1 MTLYALILFSHVAG
15 AFFLFAGFTLEWLSV
30 SYLRR
35 NLESNQA
42 DSWIHLAR
50 IAPRFYGPALG
61 VVLFSGGYLASKMG
75 GNQGW
80 ILVSFIT
87 LLVIGVIGVVFTG
100 PRVRTIWKASK
111 EDTGRISTAFQ
122 NRLHDPVLLASVRLR
137 VALVFG
143 VVLLMVSKL
152 SARLS
157 LVTIAAATPLGMI
170 AALPAWRRSAIQNAK
185 IGQLGVRVAPG
196 AGGKS

>member
-15 AFFLFAGFTLEWLSV
+15 AFFVFAGLGLEWLAV

-35 NLESNQA
+35 NLDRSQT

-61 VVLFSGGYLASKMG
+61 VVLLSGGYLASKMG

-80 ILVSFIT
+80 ILVSLIT
-87 LLVIGVIGVVFTG
+87 LLVIGVIGAVFTG
-100 PRVRTIWKASK
+100 PRVRTIWKAPKGNTDRS
-111 EDTGRISTAFQ
+111 STVFQ

-152 SARLS
+152 NTRFS
-157 LVTIAAATPLGMI
+157 LVTIAAATALGMI
-170 AALPAWRRSAIQNAK
+170 AALPAWRRSAMQST
-185 IGQLGVRVAPG
+185 
-196 AGGKS
+196 KSAN